1 MSRYETIFREIYVLF
16 LKYKCFERLKMVN
29 NSEKDKKQENR
40 DFREFL
46 GVWLALIIIFVF
58 WYYFPDFLQWINE
71 KFTNQIDITNIKSEG
86 LEKIGDKFGSFGDSY
101 GSLNTLF
108 SGWAFALLLISLFM
122 QRKELQEQ
130 RKELSAQREEISKA
144 NEIAESQRTITEQQ
158 ADLLEQ
164 QINEAILQNF
174 YNIIYPLMNRKQGY
188 YKEADLLPK
197 QYTDRPIDN
206 SIFYHVY
213 SKTYHIYHQYCHNN
227 QGVHN
232 SSDEVIKDI
241 NLLIN
246 TNNSLVSPYYYLCN
260 SQYIEHFIY
269 MVNFINNFN
278 GITKED
284 KITALSV
291 FISDYSNKELY
302 SISLVAF
309 NNEFLRE
316 ILVKNKLLNRIKN
329 LDGFDYEEI
338 FETVF
343 CEEFYLGS

>member
-1 MSRYETIFREIYVLF
+1 MT
-16 LKYKCFERLKMVN
+16 N
-29 NSEKDKKQENR
+29 QSENDKKQAG
-40 DFREFL
+40 REFVGIL
-46 GVWLALIIIFVF
+46 SALIIIFIF
-58 WYYFPDFLQWINE
+58 WYFFPDFLQYID
-71 KFTNQIDITNIKSEG
+71 KTFTHQSNLENLKIHG
-86 LEKIGDKFGSFGDSY
+86 LEKIGEKYGSFGDSY

-188 YKEADLLPK
+188 YKEADILPK
-197 QYTDRPIDN
+197 QYTDRPKNN
-206 SIFYHVY
+206 SIFYHTNSQTYEIYNRYCYENREVY
-213 SKTYHIYHQYCHNN
+213 KSC
-227 QGVHN
+227 
-232 SSDEVIKDI
+232 DEVIKEI
-241 NLLIN
+241 KNLIISNSSLIP
-246 TNNSLVSPYYYLCN
+246 SYYYLSS

-269 MVNFINNFN
+269 MVNFINNFK
-278 GITKED
+278 GINKED
-284 KITALSV
+284 RTTALSV
-291 FISDYSNKELY
+291 FISDYSNTELY
-302 SISLVAF
+302 SISLIAF
-309 NNEFLRE
+309 SNEFLRE
-316 ILVKNKLLNRIKN
+316 VLVKNKLLNRIKD
-329 LDGFDYEEI
+329 LDGNSFKEI